1 MAATW
6 AITNLQYYLEKD
18 GHQNVV
24 RRVDFTCTQND
35 VGSGMSTQIESFI
48 LPPIDNLSNF
58 TEYQNLTEEQ
68 IISWVKDQLTDH
80 TVSVMEQELLDELNR
95 KVSLGATASGLPWA
109 S

>member
-18 GHQNVV
+18 GRQNVV
-24 RRVDFTCTQND
+24 RRVDFTCTQTD
-35 VGSGMSTQIESFI
+35 FGTGMFTQLESFI
-48 LPPIDNLSNF
+48 LPPIDDLSNF

-68 IISWVKDQLTDH
+68 VILWIKDQLTNH
-80 TVSVMEQELLDELNR
+80 IVLQIEQDLLDELNR
-95 KVSLGATASGLPWA
+95 KVSLGATATGMPW